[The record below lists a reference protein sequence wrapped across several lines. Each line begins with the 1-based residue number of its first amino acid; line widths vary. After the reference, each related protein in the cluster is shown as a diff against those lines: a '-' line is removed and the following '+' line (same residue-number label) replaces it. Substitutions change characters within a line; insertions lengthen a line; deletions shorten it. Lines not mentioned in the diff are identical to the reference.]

1 MEGKEKRGREKE
13 REMRKTKRERG
24 SQRGTP
30 ESLFYKGAGA
40 GFE

>member
-1 MEGKEKRGREKE
+1 MERKE
-13 REMRKTKRERG
+13 REREGERKRETKRERG
-24 SQRGTP
+24 SQRDTP

>member
-1 MEGKEKRGREKE
+1 MERKE
-13 REMRKTKRERG
+13 REGEMRETKRERW